1 MQHFTIS
8 PFLQIWQVHDA
19 YTQLDGT
26 QVPGDHR
33 PGAQL
38 IEMEK
43 LVLECKWK
51 KISNDGQQDRLD
63 SHLRCRQWRLPV
75 LAWRFTHDAAP
86 IRSPVGT
93 FGRSPD
99 W

>member
-1 MQHFTIS
+1 VTGYQKFMPMECSKSVSWMQHFTIS
-8 PFLQIWQVHDA
+8 PFLQMWQVHDA

-43 LVLECKWK
+43 LVLECK
-51 KISNDGQQDRLD
+51 
-63 SHLRCRQWRLPV
+63 
-75 LAWRFTHDAAP
+75 
-86 IRSPVGT
+86 
-93 FGRSPD
+93 
-99 W
+99 

>member
-1 MQHFTIS
+1 VTGYQKFMPMEYSKSVSWMQHVTIS

-33 PGAQL
+33 PGAHL

-43 LVLECKWK
+43 LVLECK
-51 KISNDGQQDRLD
+51 
-63 SHLRCRQWRLPV
+63 
-75 LAWRFTHDAAP
+75 
-86 IRSPVGT
+86 
-93 FGRSPD
+93 
-99 W
+99 

>member
-43 LVLECKWK
+43 LVLECK
-51 KISNDGQQDRLD
+51 
-63 SHLRCRQWRLPV
+63 
-75 LAWRFTHDAAP
+75 
-86 IRSPVGT
+86 
-93 FGRSPD
+93 
-99 W
+99 